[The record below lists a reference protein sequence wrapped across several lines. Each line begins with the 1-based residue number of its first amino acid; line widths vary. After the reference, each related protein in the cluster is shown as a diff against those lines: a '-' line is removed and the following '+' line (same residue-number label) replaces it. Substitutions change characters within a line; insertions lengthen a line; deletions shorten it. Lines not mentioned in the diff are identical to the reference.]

1 VLPPREEGDRH
12 VQIMLSGFGG
22 TVAHNPDRIAHG
34 RQDGA
39 APRRQFHAHSS
50 QRRRGA
56 RAGDDQAS
64 HDAAGLALAMFNGLL
79 FLVMLG
85 PGLAIDSERMERV
98 QARLL
103 RVLAQ
108 GPA

>member
-1 VLPPREEGDRH
+1 VALWPTTQIASLMAARMARLPVASFTRTRPIVAAVLG
-12 VQIMLSGFGG
+12 L
-22 TVAHNPDRIAHG
+22 
-34 RQDGA
+34 
-39 APRRQFHAHSS
+39 
-50 QRRRGA
+50 
-56 RAGDDQAS
+56 GDDQAS

-85 PGLAIDSERMERV
+85 PRLAIDSERMERV

-103 RVLAQ
+103 RVLAR

>member
-1 VLPPREEGDRH
+1 
-12 VQIMLSGFGG
+12 MLSGFGG
-22 TVAHNPDRIAHG
+22 TVAPNPDRIAHR
-34 RQDGA
+34 RQDCA
-39 APRRQFHAHSS
+39 APRRRFHAHSS
-50 QRRRGA
+50 HVAAVLGL
-56 RAGDDQAS
+56 GDDQAS
-64 HDAAGLALAMFNGLL
+64 RDAAGLALAMFNGLL

-108 GPA
+108 GSA